1 MSLLRNRSFA
11 VELAVMAGAAFTGWF
26 HYLRKGPMEV
36 PEEDGEYADSPD
48 SRTQGEQS

>member
-1 MSLLRNRSFA
+1 
-11 VELAVMAGAAFTGWF
+11 VMAGAAFTGWF

-36 PEEDGEYADSPD
+36 PEEDEEYADSPD